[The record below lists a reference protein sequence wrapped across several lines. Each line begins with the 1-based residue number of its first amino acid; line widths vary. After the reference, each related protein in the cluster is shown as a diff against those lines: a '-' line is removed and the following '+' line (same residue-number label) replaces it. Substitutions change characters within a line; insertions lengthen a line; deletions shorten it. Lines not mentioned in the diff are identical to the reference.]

1 MTGRLDPFRSR
12 IKVGWRRNIDLQVES
27 LTLDPI
33 PPQLAIVL
41 VKHDALPAP
50 NFVQEVK
57 VFYSNSIAG
66 VIFPVFRAIISLTGT
81 VRRAARPDQIRGF
94 MKRGDQTATRRWV
107 IGTVAVVLIAAL
119 LLGGRQ
125 LAAFIPGVITRIEEL
140 GAWGPVVFVLAYVAA
155 AVLMVPGSLL
165 TLAAG
170 AVFGVVAGSIY
181 VFVGAVLGATAAFL
195 VARYLARAPLERRF
209 ATSSRFRALDAA
221 LGADGRKVV
230 FLIRLSPVFPYTLL
244 NYLLGLTSIR
254 LVDFVVASL
263 GMIPGTIAYTYAGKV
278 VGDLGQLAAGGASPH
293 GTAYYAL
300 LAIGLVA
307 TVVVTVVITRIARRA
322 LAASAGEL
330 VT

>member
-1 MTGRLDPFRSR
+1 
-12 IKVGWRRNIDLQVES
+12 
-27 LTLDPI
+27 
-33 PPQLAIVL
+33 
-41 VKHDALPAP
+41 
-50 NFVQEVK
+50 
-57 VFYSNSIAG
+57 
-66 VIFPVFRAIISLTGT
+66 
-81 VRRAARPDQIRGF
+81 
-94 MKRGDQTATRRWV
+94 MKRGDQSATRRWV
-107 IGTVAVVLIAAL
+107 IGIVAIAVIAAL

-125 LAAFIPGVITRIEEL
+125 LAAFVPGVIARIESL
-140 GAWGPVVFVLAYVAA
+140 GPLGPAVFVLAYVVAA
-155 AVLMVPGSLL
+155 ILMVPGSLL

-209 ATSSRFRALDAA
+209 ANSSRFRALDAA

-278 VGDLGQLAAGGASPH
+278 VGDLSELAAGGAPAR
-293 GTAYYAL
+293 GPAYYAL
-300 LAIGLVA
+300 LAVGFVA
-307 TVVVTVVITRIARRA
+307 TVVVTVIITRIAKRA
-322 LAASAGEL
+322 LTASAGEL